1 MKNNRDYEKEPL
13 QVLSFGG
20 GVQST
25 ALLLLV
31 IEGRLPMPDIV
42 IHSDT
47 GSEMPHTAPVIAWA
61 EKACAKM
68 GVTFKVV
75 RSHLG
80 ALHEA
85 YEKKG
90 ALPMVGMRSCT
101 VNFKI
106 APCNRHIRTIV
117 GNKNGVL
124 LAESWIGISTDEVTR
139 RQKSKLIWAGIK
151 FPLLDEVPLSR
162 NQCKELVEKH
172 GLDVKKSACFV
183 CPYGGVKHFVSLR
196 AYHPALFEVCVRME
210 ATMRVKRPQRR
221 DGLCPNIRD
230 LSSLRIDSL
239 EKYGFDFDGMSTCDP
254 SGGCFL

>member
-1 MKNNRDYEKEPL
+1 MIRKRDYEKEPL

-20 GVQST
+20 GIQST

-31 IEGRLPMPDIV
+31 IEGRLPKPDVV

-47 GSEMPHTAPVIAWA
+47 GSEMPHTKPVIEWA
-61 EKACAKM
+61 EAECKKM
-68 GVTFKVV
+68 NLHFEIVS
-75 RSHLG
+75 SHLG

-85 YEKKG
+85 YESKG
-90 ALPMVGMRSCT
+90 TLPMVGVRSCT

-106 APCNRHIRTIV
+106 APLNRFLRTIV

-124 LAESWIGISTDEVTR
+124 LAESWIGISTDESRR
-139 RQKSKLIWAGIK
+139 RQKSQLIWAGIK

-162 NQCKELVEKH
+162 LQCKELVSKH
-172 GLDVKKSACFV
+172 GLDVKKSACWC

-196 AYHPALFEVCVRME
+196 AYHPMLFEKAVKME
-210 ATMRVKRPQRR
+210 LAMKKKRPERR
-221 DGLCPNIRD
+221 DGLCPGVRD

-239 EKYGFDFDGMSTCDP
+239 EKWGFDFDGMSTCDP
-254 SGGCFL
+254 EGGCFL